1 MARPEAPHN
10 AGDSPPP
17 GGGPGGVAAA
27 LALIPG
33 TVNAGGLVSGSRR
46 RGRVPAARKRAPS
59 SGVDVVGGRCLID
72 VGGVP
77 ALLAPLAGP
86 ASPVPPDPP
95 RQALRPPRH
104 HPPPDLR
111 LR

>member
-1 MARPEAPHN
+1 MPRPEPPHN

-46 RGRVPAARKRAPS
+46 RGRVPPARKRAPS
-59 SGVDVVGGRCLID
+59 SGVDGVGGRWLIG
-72 VGGVP
+72 VGALHPLFGPP
-77 ALLAPLAGP
+77 ARRASRVTAGR
-86 ASPVPPDPP
+86 P
-95 RQALRPPRH
+95 RPRA
-104 HPPPDLR
+104 
-111 LR
+111 